1 MRSRIPSFAFAAFVS
16 VAVGLLVPQSAVA
29 ASVPKVGRVAVVDLQ
44 SVLEKTRHGKRSRKK
59 LEKAVA
65 DKQRALDKERARLEA
80 EIARLSNLPPK
91 ERAQA
96 QASLQQATAKWQQD
110 AMNFEAEM
118 AKMENDMLEA
128 IYDNVA
134 TIVKKLSKEQGL
146 DIVFVKDQMTIVY
159 VAPSLD
165 LTDEVI
171 RRYDK
176 AHK

>member
-1 MRSRIPSFAFAAFVS
+1 MRPRIAPIAFVAFVS
-16 VAVGLLVPQSAVA
+16 LAAGLSVPRPAFA

-44 SVLEKTRHGKRSRKK
+44 SVLEKTKHGKRSRKK

-96 QASLQQATAKWQQD
+96 QASLQQATAQWQQD

-118 AKMENDMLEA
+118 AKMESDMLEA